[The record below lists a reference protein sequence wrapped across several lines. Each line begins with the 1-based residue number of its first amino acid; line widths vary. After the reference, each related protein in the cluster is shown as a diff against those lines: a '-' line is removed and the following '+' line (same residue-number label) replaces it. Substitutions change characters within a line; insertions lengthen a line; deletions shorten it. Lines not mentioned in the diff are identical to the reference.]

1 MAHRETQDQ
10 SAIVLRHQRHARFRF
25 SRRPVTIS
33 GSKHNLSLRRV
44 TCPGLFAENVLTGI
58 QGSRGDGGEIL
69 MWCRYNDRIDVFAL
83 EQFLPVRA
91 GSAACF
97 IPQRTSMLCNCV
109 YYFDEFTLWLS
120 LGRKT
125 TYSSHA
131 TAPPNANPQL
141 FHPTLPHP

>member
-1 MAHRETQDQ
+1 MVVRTTPVTVASAHVHGLADNSRSYQLARVCNSGIMAHRETQDQ

-83 EQFLPVRA
+83 KQFLPVRA
-91 GSAACF
+91 A
-97 IPQRTSMLCNCV
+97 
-109 YYFDEFTLWLS
+109 
-120 LGRKT
+120 
-125 TYSSHA
+125 
-131 TAPPNANPQL
+131 
-141 FHPTLPHP
+141 